1 MSELIKSKFWWGYS
15 PSGLNTLK
23 YNEEV
28 NVGGGLRARK
38 QANNTVS
45 WIFMKRSKYFSSPI
59 RLKIGSWPD
68 MSIAEAQDEV
78 TKYRKFLTKG
88 IHPKYVIEKNIKK
101 NIKKFQRKTFY
112 NVKNKSK
119 ETPKHMNKFI
129 TNQMKGDMAELKAS
143 AWLMEQGFY
152 VFKNL
157 SKTCGIDI
165 IAFLEEL
172 GNCVIY
178 PIDVKTM
185 TRYSQTEKKYH
196 VGGRSILSK
205 NKNLSNKIITD
216 KYITYS
222 LTPVQK
228 EMNVR
233 ILYYYSYSG
242 KFMFQ
247 DEEEELLPKGANNT
261 GLDRYSFDVKE

>member
-1 MSELIKSKFWWGYS
+1 MPRKAPTYKNISKKIM
-15 PSGLNTLK
+15 ND
-23 YNEEV
+23 
-28 NVGGGLRARK
+28 
-38 QANNTVS
+38 
-45 WIFMKRSKYFSSPI
+45 KR
-59 RLKIGSWPD
+59 
-68 MSIAEAQDEV
+68 QV
-78 TKYRKFLTKG
+78 
-88 IHPKYVIEKNIKK
+88 PKYTLDN
-101 NIKKFQRKTFY
+101 
-112 NVKNKSK
+112 
-119 ETPKHMNKFI
+119 MNHVEHG
-129 TNQMKGDMAELKAS
+129 TVNALKGDVAELKAS

-152 VFKNL
+152 VFPNF
-157 SKTCGIDI
+157 SKSGGIDL
-165 IAFLEEL
+165 IAVREEL

-185 TRYSQTEKKYH
+185 TRYSQTEKSYH

-205 NKNLSNKIITD
+205 NKNLSNKTITD